1 MGICLDAM
9 ICCYEKKKN
18 IEGKKIEA
26 LELSTTV
33 VRLELYMHILLSNA
47 GTYGDV
53 LFAFSMHGTPKKI
66 LGLAAASSRLSIWH
80 AMPYRCQPA
89 AGGFLPHALF
99 VDSPVRLRRPSK
111 AKHERLRFNPEK
123 LYFATWPFVV
133 PKKIK
138 RSKGRQ
144 RTDEE
149 GLIQDKS

>member
-1 MGICLDAM
+1 MSCSGNGRCKYVSVSMWVFVL

-66 LGLAAASSRLSIWH
+66 LGLAAAFSRCPFG
-80 AMPYRCQPA
+80 MPCHIAVSLPRGDSFLTRC
-89 AGGFLPHALF
+89 LLT
-99 VDSPVRLRRPSK
+99 RPSAYVAR
-111 AKHERLRFNPEK
+111 AKPNMNVYDSTQKNCISLLGHL
-123 LYFATWPFVV
+123 
-133 PKKIK
+133 
-138 RSKGRQ
+138 SCQ
-144 RTDEE
+144 R
-149 GLIQDKS
+149 K